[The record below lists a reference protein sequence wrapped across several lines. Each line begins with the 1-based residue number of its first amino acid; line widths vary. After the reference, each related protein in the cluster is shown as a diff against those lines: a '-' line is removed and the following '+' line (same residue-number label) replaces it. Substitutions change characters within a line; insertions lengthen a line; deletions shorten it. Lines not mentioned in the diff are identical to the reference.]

1 MKFFKQIFKII
12 AISLLLTSC
21 VPFKDTLYLEKNKDK
36 VADIEINA
44 DAYKPYRL
52 QVDDIVSIDIKAN
65 NQKEVEIFSKNGN
78 NESGVVNQDQ
88 LYFDGYQIDGFGTIR
103 IPVLGLVNIQGQ
115 TVEEVSKL
123 LEKKLLEE
131 YFTPASNLFVTVKL
145 AGIRYTING
154 EIGSTG
160 TKTVY
165 QDKLN
170 ILEAIANSG
179 DITVTGNKK
188 EVVVMRKIPTGY
200 QSETLDLTDA
210 NVINSPYFYLKPND
224 YIYVKPLKQK
234 STGLGLNGLQTL
246 TTVISLFGIITT
258 TYLLAKSI

>member
-1 MKFFKQIFKII
+1 MKFLKYMLKII

-21 VPFKDTLYLEKNKDK
+21 VPYKDTLYLEKNKDK
-36 VADIEINA
+36 VADIEINP

-65 NQKEVEIFSKNGN
+65 NQKEVEIFSKNGKSL
-78 NESGVVNQDQ
+78 SGVVNQDQ
-88 LYFDGYQIDGFGTIR
+88 LYFDGYQLDSFGNIR
-103 IPVLGLVNIQGQ
+103 IPILGLINVQGQ
-115 TVEEVSKL
+115 TVDEVSKL

-145 AGIRYTING
+145 AGIKYTING

-160 TKTVY
+160 TKTVF

-179 DITVTGNKK
+179 DIPVTGNKK
-188 EVVVMRKIPTGY
+188 EVVVIRKIPTGY
-200 QSETLDLTDA
+200 QYETLDLTDA
-210 NVINSPYFYLKPND
+210 KVINSTYFYLKPND
-224 YIYVKPLKQK
+224 YVYVKPLKQK
-234 STGLGLNGLQTL
+234 STGFGTNGLQTL

-258 TYLLAKSI
+258 TYLLVKSL

>member
-1 MKFFKQIFKII
+1 MKFFIKTIKIVFIFQLI
-12 AISLLLTSC
+12 TSC
-21 VPFKDTLYLEKNKDK
+21 VPFKDTLYLEKNKDI

-52 QVDDIVSIDIKAN
+52 QVDDILSVEIRAN
-65 NQKEVEIFSKNGN
+65 NQKEVEIFSKTGN
-78 NESGVVNQDQ
+78 NTSGIVNQDQ
-88 LYFDGYQIDGFGTIR
+88 LYFDGYQIDGFGNIR
-103 IPVLGLVNIQGQ
+103 IPVLGIVNVQGQ

-131 YFTPASNLFVTVKL
+131 YFTAASNLFVTVKL
-145 AGIRYTING
+145 AGIKYTING

-160 TKTVY
+160 TKTVF

-179 DITVTGNKK
+179 DIPITGNKK

-210 NVINSPYFYLKPND
+210 KVINSQYFYLKPND
-224 YIYVKPLKQK
+224 FIYVRPLKQK
-234 STGLGLNGLQTL
+234 STGFGINGLQTL

-258 TYLLAKSI
+258 TYLLVKSL

>member
-1 MKFFKQIFKII
+1 MKFFKQIFTII
-12 AISLLLTSC
+12 ALSLLLTSC
-21 VPFKDTLYLEKNKDK
+21 IAHKDTLYLEKNKDK

-44 DAYKPYRL
+44 DAYKPYRV
-52 QVDDIVSIDIKAN
+52 QTDDILSIDIRSN
-65 NQKEVEIFSKNGN
+65 NAKDVEIFSKKKEVSN
-78 NESGVVNQDQ
+78 NTINQDQ
-88 LYFDGYQIDGFGTIR
+88 LYFDGYQVDGFGNIR
-103 IPVLGLVNIQGQ
+103 IPVLGLVNVQGQ
-115 TVEEVSKL
+115 TVDEVGKL

-131 YFTPASNLFVTVKL
+131 YFTPNSNLYVTVKL

-154 EIGSTG
+154 EVGNTG
-160 TKTVY
+160 TKTVF

-179 DITVTGNKK
+179 DITLTGNKK

-234 STGLGLNGLQTL
+234 TTGFGTNGLQTL
-246 TTVISLFGIITT
+246 TTVLSLFGVVTT
-258 TYLLAKSI
+258 TYLLIKSL

>member
-1 MKFFKQIFKII
+1 MKFFKHILNLIT
-12 AISLLLTSC
+12 ISVLLTSC

-52 QVDDIVSIDIKAN
+52 QVDDILSVEIKSN
-65 NQKEVEIFSKNGN
+65 NPKDVAIFSKTGN
-78 NESGVVNQDQ
+78 SSGGIVSQDQ
-88 LYFDGYQIDGFGTIR
+88 LYFDGYQIDNSGNIR
-103 IPVLGLVNIQGQ
+103 IPVLGLVNVKDQ
-115 TVEEVSKL
+115 TVDDVSKL

-131 YFTPASNLFVTVKL
+131 YFTPASNLFVIVKL
-145 AGIRYTING
+145 AGIKYTING
-154 EIGSTG
+154 EIGGTG
-160 TKTVY
+160 TKTVF

-179 DITVTGNKK
+179 DIKTTGNKK

-224 YIYVKPLKQK
+224 YVYVKPLKQK
-234 STGLGLNGLQTL
+234 STGFGMNGLQTL
-246 TTVISLFGIITT
+246 TTVLSLFGVLTT
-258 TYLLAKSI
+258 TYFLIKSL

>member
-1 MKFFKQIFKII
+1 MKFFKHLFNII
-12 AISLLLTSC
+12 TISLLLTSC

-52 QVDDIVSIDIKAN
+52 QVDDILSVDIKAN
-65 NQKEVEIFSKNGN
+65 NQKEVEIFSKTGDNT
-78 NESGVVNQDQ
+78 SGIVNQDQ
-88 LYFDGYQIDGFGTIR
+88 LYFDGYQIDGFGNIR
-103 IPVLGLVNIQGQ
+103 IPVLGLVNVQGQ
-115 TVEEVSKL
+115 TVDEVSKM

-145 AGIRYTING
+145 AGIKYTING
-154 EIGSTG
+154 EIASTG
-160 TKTVY
+160 TKTVF

-179 DITVTGNKK
+179 DIPVTGNKK

-210 NVINSPYFYLKPND
+210 KVINSPYFYLKPND

-258 TYLLAKSI
+258 TYLLVKSL

>member
-1 MKFFKQIFKII
+1 MKFFKRILNII
-12 AISLLLTSC
+12 TISLLLTSC

-52 QVDDIVSIDIKAN
+52 QVEDILS
-65 NQKEVEIFSKNGN
+65 VEIKSNNFKDVEVFSKTGN
-78 NESGVVNQDQ
+78 STGGIVNQDQ
-88 LYFDGYQIDGFGTIR
+88 LYFDGYQIDNSGNIR
-103 IPVLGLVNIQGQ
+103 IPILGIVNVQGQ
-115 TVEEVSKL
+115 TVDEVTKL

-131 YFTPASNLFVTVKL
+131 YFTPASNLFVNVKL

-154 EIGSTG
+154 EIARTG

-179 DITVTGNKK
+179 DISITGNKK

-234 STGLGLNGLQTL
+234 STGLGLNGLQTF

-258 TYLLAKSI
+258 TYLLVKSL

>member
-1 MKFFKQIFKII
+1 MKFFIKTIKIFFIFQ
-12 AISLLLTSC
+12 LLTSC
-21 VPFKDTLYLEKNKDK
+21 IPFKDTLYLEKNKEK

-52 QVDDIVSIDIKAN
+52 QPDDILSIEIKSN
-65 NQKEVEIFSKNGN
+65 NPKDFSVFNKT
-78 NESGVVNQDQ
+78 ESINSGIISQDK
-88 LYFDGYQIDGFGTIR
+88 LYFSGYQIDGFGNIR
-103 IPVLGLVNIQGQ
+103 IPIIGLLNVKDK
-115 TVEEVSKL
+115 TVEEVGIL

-145 AGIRYTING
+145 AGIKYTING

-160 TKTVY
+160 TNTVF

-179 DITVTGNKK
+179 DIKITGNKK

-234 STGLGLNGLQTL
+234 STGLGINGLQSL
-246 TTVISLFGIITT
+246 TTVLSLFSVLAT
-258 TYLLAKSI
+258 TYLLIKNL